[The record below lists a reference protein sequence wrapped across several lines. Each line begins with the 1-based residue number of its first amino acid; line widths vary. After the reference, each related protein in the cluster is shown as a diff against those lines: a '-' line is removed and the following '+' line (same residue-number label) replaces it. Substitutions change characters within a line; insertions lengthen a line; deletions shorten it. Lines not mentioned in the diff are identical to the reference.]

1 MSADIEKLAVF
12 DSRIVQN
19 RPKYAVQK
27 GALSLTNAPFN
38 AISATSSQHTY
49 NIYVPSENV
58 FVDRA
63 VEWTSTC
70 FLQQT
75 VTYTGDAQTKYFV
88 ANNAGLPLWVP
99 AIDWAL
105 PAFPLN
111 SLCSTLTAT
120 INDTTS
126 VINSQDVLKEVLRL
140 TDYKKNR
147 LQRTCPTMLDKY
159 QCYDDGYGATNS
171 PLSGYASLTDY
182 AEPTNGQFPQL
193 SFTAA
198 DGSALQEGQYYT
210 SLGAVTARPLVATV
224 GVYQVINSLPC
235 LATAEN
241 NGVCNGPFTFFFK
254 FTSTEKLVLSPF
266 TFSDVHEWDT
276 GLFGINNIQLIMNL
290 QSAPTRLVRSSGMRF
305 ATQATAQAGGGGA
318 TSQRLA
324 SGVSG
329 VVVAYNSAVAGS
341 FQQSVV
347 NVQFLTPSLDVPL
360 PPKSVVPYLEFP
372 RYITNY
378 NGQPIAA
385 GTAAQIQSQTITLP
399 QIPDLLI
406 IYVKNGLSATN
417 FGDSY
422 MPLAS
427 RAFGGV
433 ANPLSVNFDNFSGLL
448 SSQTTEQL
456 YAMSVKNGLDLDWAS
471 FVGSAYVGQA
481 QVPTGVPVGDLTTL
495 LPTTNQNTATGSTAV
510 TLGGAVPS
518 QSAVAGFGK
527 GLAPTVGSILVL
539 KPSQDITLQTGQ
551 APSLVGNFT
560 LQFNIQVYNNAGTTI
575 TNPQLFVIT
584 ANSGFFESI
593 RGSSRIIKGVLSEQD
608 IIGAPLAPTATTQEL
623 QRYVGGG
630 LGGIMSNIGS
640 VITKVISNPAVR
652 DALLDVGKTAGKE
665 LLHHGSEFI
674 KKKISGGMASGGAAG
689 YSGGMMSGGAAGYSG
704 GMSSGGAR
712 RKLDAR
718 MC

>member
-63 VEWTSTC
+63 VEWTSTA
-70 FLQQT
+70 FLTQT
-75 VTYTGDAQTKYFV
+75 VAFTSTATSTYLTTAQVGCPLFV
-88 ANNAGLPLWVP
+88 PSV
-99 AIDWAL
+99 DWAL

-111 SLCSTLTAT
+111 SLCSTMTAT

-159 QCYDDGYGATNS
+159 QCYDDGFGAVNS
-171 PLSGYASLTDY
+171 PLSGYASLLDY
-182 AEPTNGQFPQL
+182 AEPQNGQFPQVA
-193 SFTAA
+193 FTNSTGGILINGAYYLA
-198 DGSALQEGQYYT
+198 GALYQGTGSQPSTGV
-210 SLGAVTARPLVATV
+210 S
-224 GVYQVINSLPC
+224 GVYQIINGLPC
-235 LATAEN
+235 LAIGSSS
-241 NGVCNGPFTFFFK
+241 GVCAGPYTFCFK

-290 QSAPTRLVRSSGMRF
+290 QSPSRLTRFSGMRF
-305 ATQATAQAGGGGA
+305 ATPAAAGSPAAGA
-318 TSQRLA
+318 TQTL
-324 SGVSG
+324 VSG
-329 VVVAYNSAVAGS
+329 ISSVTTAYNTTTA
-341 FQQSVV
+341 FTNSVV

-378 NGQPIAA
+378 SQGAVAA
-385 GTAAQIQSQTITLP
+385 GGTVQIQSQTITLP

-406 IYVKNGLSATN
+406 IYVKNGLTDGN

-422 MPLAS
+422 MPLQS
-427 RAFGGV
+427 RWNGV

-456 YAMSVKNGLDLDWAS
+456 YAMSVKNGLDMDWATWS
-471 FVGSAYVGQA
+471 GQAYVGQA
-481 QVPTGVPVGDLTTL
+481 AVPTSAAARYTNPTASGNNAGCAAVPV
-495 LPTTNQNTATGSTAV
+495 
-510 TLGGAVPS
+510 GGAVPS
-518 QSAVAGFGK
+518 LSAPSVGATPTGSGV
-527 GLAPTVGSILVL
+527 APTVGSILVL

-560 LQFNIQVYNNAGTTI
+560 LQFNIQVYNNAGVAVT
-575 TNPQLFVIT
+575 PQLFVIT

-630 LGGIMSNIGS
+630 GIFSNIGS
-640 VITKVISNPAVR
+640 VISKVVSNPAVR
-652 DALLDVGKTAGKE
+652 DALLEVGKHAGKE
-665 LLHHGSEFI
+665 LLSHGKDFVM
-674 KKKISGGMASGGAAG
+674 KKIRGGESSGGAMSGGAMSGGAASGGAA
-689 YSGGMMSGGAAGYSG
+689 SGGR
-704 GMSSGGAR
+704 AR
-712 RKLDAR
+712 RGLDAR
-718 MC
+718 MM